1 MQISIRTIYYA
12 LAISLLAASIHEV
25 STNKYFEVN
34 DFWIHVDQDVE
45 DVSSCILLDK
55 NASLIYHSF
64 LHRMLTSFDFRYDPR
79 CKR

>member
-12 LAISLLAASIHEV
+12 LVVSLLAASIHEV

-34 DFWIHVDQDVE
+34 DFRYHVDRDVE
-45 DVSSCILLDK
+45 DVSCCLLVDTYI
-55 NASLIYHSF
+55 SLIYHSF
-64 LHRMLTSFDFRYDPR
+64 LHRMLTSFDFRYDPH